1 MGSWLQ
7 KRIFRQ
13 ILALSDS
20 AITSNEGYFKE
31 IATFNQHK
39 CSLLLTAIGSNVGEL
54 STNVPLAK
62 RSRRLVIFGLW
73 VTRLRLYER
82 HMDGIKKLAD
92 LLQIDEIA
100 DVGNI
105 DDPAPMLKQ
114 AKNELGDRMKI
125 YGRLP
130 ASEIS
135 LLMADSVV
143 GVANYN
149 YALRS
154 KSGVVAAYQ
163 AHGVP
168 CVLFSPIG
176 ETSIGLLSGECLSAS
191 QVIATPQTELFEL
204 LAKASEAGFADYQT
218 NRSFDA
224 VAKKIAPV
232 LWS

>member
-1 MGSWLQ
+1 
-7 KRIFRQ
+7 
-13 ILALSDS
+13 
-20 AITSNEGYFKE
+20 
-31 IATFNQHK
+31 
-39 CSLLLTAIGSNVGEL
+39 
-54 STNVPLAK
+54 
-62 RSRRLVIFGLW
+62 
-73 VTRLRLYER
+73 
-82 HMDGIKKLAD
+82 MDGIKKLAD

-114 AKNELGDRMKI
+114 AKNELGDCMKI

-191 QVIATPQTELFEL
+191 QVIAAPQTELFEL
-204 LAKASEAGFADYQT
+204 LAKASEAGFAYYQT

>member
-1 MGSWLQ
+1 M
-7 KRIFRQ
+7 
-13 ILALSDS
+13 
-20 AITSNEGYFKE
+20 
-31 IATFNQHK
+31 H
-39 CSLLLTAIGSNVGEL
+39 
-54 STNVPLAK
+54 
-62 RSRRLVIFGLW
+62 
-73 VTRLRLYER
+73 
-82 HMDGIKKLAD
+82 GIKKLVE

-114 AKNELGDRMKI
+114 AKSELGERMKI

-135 LLMADSVV
+135 ALLTDSMV

-149 YALRS
+149 YSLRS

-168 CVLFSPIG
+168 CVLFPSLDESSTG
-176 ETSIGLLSGECLSAS
+176 TFSDECLSAA
-191 QVIATPQTELFEL
+191 QVFTAPQTELFEL
-204 LAKASEAGFADYQT
+204 LKKASASGFADYQK

-224 VAKKIAPV
+224 VAKKIEPV
-232 LWS
+232 LWSK